1 MPICVVV
8 CFGGRFSCS
17 KLFSLMVFAAG
28 LVVLYTPEILWHYE
42 QLFVTKNFHGHVVDF
57 CLKNV

>member
-1 MPICVVV
+1 
-8 CFGGRFSCS
+8 
-17 KLFSLMVFAAG
+17 MVFAAG